1 MRDGALCNLCE
12 YVRIKVRCQ
21 TQPEV
26 NGLWAWGSR
35 EMIGGNNRGG
45 TILFWL
51 YYINIL
57 MLVYKSKL

>member
-51 YYINIL
+51 VWYNR
-57 MLVYKSKL
+57 